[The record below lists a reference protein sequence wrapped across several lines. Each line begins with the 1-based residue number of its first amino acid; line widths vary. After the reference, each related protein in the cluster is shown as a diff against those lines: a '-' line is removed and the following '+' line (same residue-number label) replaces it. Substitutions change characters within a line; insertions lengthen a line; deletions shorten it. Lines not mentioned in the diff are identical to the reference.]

1 MSLLGRDGSSL
12 LTSVRPLLD
21 WSNLDASRL
30 ARLDSILGTLDD
42 GLFPGGI
49 IPRVIF
55 GEMHY
60 YAVAASHGQR
70 QRLSF
75 LLRASVGP
83 TITDFSGHL
92 VSFNAMDDLE
102 ALLIDNGYPLG
113 FRFTAGA
120 DRLRGQYASKSLE
133 RLRHLVREGGSV
145 SANQPRTTRQEMRR
159 FELSL
164 AAYDRTGAEEAIQ
177 FLRNNM
183 RLDAINL
190 GALMVR
196 LHSRFQEW
204 EQICRLEIFPSLC
217 RTRRVA
223 KVTDLL
229 AEAVYRAHILSLEFE
244 EDPSRL
250 ILAFNESVAPIAGN
264 LFGSCPEYVS
274 PLAGKAFLLAAAA
287 SDTPDN
293 HLAERLRTIST
304 QWPEGDREAF
314 EALWQRFFQ
323 DTPGL
328 ESGVVSAESDYHQQV
343 EQLLWEEP
351 HPTLKRA
358 QGGLIAATQ
367 LDTIQAFQAILAY
380 LEVIQPEDRDSLLSN
395 PFNRHAYERMVER
408 VAGTF
413 TPENWVEWIGVL
425 DRDDISVP
433 IDLALS
439 LTDQWKVGEHLRD
452 GLRVSKLV
460 DAIGDVAAEAE
471 ERLLDIL
478 PLLVR
483 WLQADPGWPNPLL
496 LPLYCT
502 IYNRILLHLIERWW
516 REAAGVAKELLQALL
531 ELGADRNEY
540 TQLLNDLR
548 DVLPSAPGRSDAA
561 FLLDLAEVIVDNS
574 SPDPDTRLALWM
586 KIVDGLKSFES
597 RLSVEETALINDVGQ
612 VLGVDPVFRV
622 APESIQAT
630 ADSGTFAG
638 KTVAVYT
645 LTESVAQRVDR
656 LLQKLYPGVRVVL
669 ASDTVASR
677 NLEEL
682 ARRADIFVVC
692 WRSATH
698 AATEFIKR
706 YRPTGSPPIY
716 PDGNGSS
723 SILRVLQESL
733 SS

>member
-83 TITDFSGHL
+83 TITDFSGQL
-92 VSFNAMDDLE
+92 VSFNASDDLE

-120 DRLRGQYASKSLE
+120 DRPRGQYASKSLE

-190 GALMVR
+190 GALTVR

-217 RTRRVA
+217 RTRRVG

-229 AEAVYRAHILSLEFE
+229 AEAVYRAHILSLEYE
-244 EDPSRL
+244 KDPSRL
-250 ILAFNESVAPIAGN
+250 ILAFKESVVPIAGN

-323 DTPGL
+323 DTPRL

-343 EQLLWEEP
+343 EQLLLEEP

-433 IDLALS
+433 IDLVFS
-439 LTDQWKVGEHLRD
+439 QVGI
-452 GLRVSKLV
+452 VS
-460 DAIGDVAAEAE
+460 E
-471 ERLLDIL
+471 
-478 PLLVR
+478 
-483 WLQADPGWPNPLL
+483 W
-496 LPLYCT
+496 
-502 IYNRILLHLIERWW
+502 
-516 REAAGVAKELLQALL
+516 
-531 ELGADRNEY
+531 
-540 TQLLNDLR
+540 
-548 DVLPSAPGRSDAA
+548 
-561 FLLDLAEVIVDNS
+561 
-574 SPDPDTRLALWM
+574 
-586 KIVDGLKSFES
+586 
-597 RLSVEETALINDVGQ
+597 
-612 VLGVDPVFRV
+612 
-622 APESIQAT
+622 
-630 ADSGTFAG
+630 
-638 KTVAVYT
+638 
-645 LTESVAQRVDR
+645 
-656 LLQKLYPGVRVVL
+656 VV
-669 ASDTVASR
+669 
-677 NLEEL
+677 
-682 ARRADIFVVC
+682 
-692 WRSATH
+692 
-698 AATEFIKR
+698 
-706 YRPTGSPPIY
+706 
-716 PDGNGSS
+716 
-723 SILRVLQESL
+723 
-733 SS
+733 